1 MVYPAGMIYTRKQ
14 EQEEH
19 MRNWLW
25 DRLRLPVSHSGSLTC
40 ESVFCRYHLLCGLVP
55 PVTGL
60 PLVERSRTEA
70 RERQVT
76 DRGVGSV
83 R

>member
-25 DRLRLPVSHSGSLTC
+25 DRLRLPVSHSGSFTC
-40 ESVFCRYHLLCGLVP
+40 ESVFCCCNLLRDIVP
-55 PVTGL
+55 HFYWKTAGGAEGKEL
-60 PLVERSRTEA
+60 K
-70 RERQVT
+70 
-76 DRGVGSV
+76 
-83 R
+83 